1 VVVRMLN
8 ITAIF
13 VFIANPERDNVCI
26 IKERRGVMTD
36 TVV

>member
-1 VVVRMLN
+1 VGIRMLN

-13 VFIANPERDNVCI
+13 VFIADSKRDNACI
-26 IKERRGVMTD
+26 IKERRGVTPD